1 MISMKNIFQK
11 LAVVVVTSAAL
22 APAGA
27 MAAPA
32 LTNLQQMQTSVDA
45 TFNNTFTQSVS
56 VSGAGAAGIAP
67 GDVTSA
73 AGAGFGNTAI
83 YTLTP
88 DIAVPAL
95 AGSVVGGGTIPTLG
109 KITDVEASV
118 AATAEVSDVLQI
130 APAALAGESVSV
142 STTVFGVENIRATQS
157 VVESTTTT
165 LF

>member
-1 MISMKNIFQK
+1 MKHAFKK
-11 LAVVVVTSAAL
+11 LAVAVVTTAAL

-32 LTNLQQMQTSVDA
+32 LTNVQQMQTSVDA

-56 VSGAGAAGIAP
+56 VSGASAVGVAAT
-67 GDVTSA
+67 DVTSA
-73 AGAGFGNTAI
+73 AGAGFGNTGT

-88 DIAVPAL
+88 TITAPSL
-95 AGSVVGGGTIPTLG
+95 AESVVGGGTVPTIG
-109 KITDVEASV
+109 GVTSVEANM
-118 AATAEVSDVLQI
+118 AATTGVSDVLQI
-130 APAALAGESVSV
+130 DPAALAGQSVSI
-142 STTVFGVENIRATQS
+142 STTVFGVDNIRATQS

>member
-1 MISMKNIFQK
+1 MKHAFKK
-11 LAVVVVTSAAL
+11 LAVAVVTTAAL

-32 LTNLQQMQTSVDA
+32 LTNVQQMQTSVDA

-56 VSGAGAAGIAP
+56 VSGASADGVVAGK
-67 GDVTSA
+67 VTSA
-73 AGAGFGNTAI
+73 AGAGFGNTAT

-88 DIAVPAL
+88 TITAPLLV
-95 AGSVVGGGTIPTLG
+95 GSVVGGGTVPTIG
-109 KITDVEASV
+109 GVTSV
-118 AATAEVSDVLQI
+118 GANMAATAGVSDVLQI
-130 APAALAGESVSV
+130 DPAALAGQSVSI
-142 STTVFGVENIRATQS
+142 STTVFGVDNIRATQS